1 MVKSMQPQGRVG
13 ASNQVKRMRYAL
25 TLLLL
30 TTLAAAQGPAGDQP
44 PTADQPSAPATS
56 ASPAESS
63 DHANAAKARRI
74 VDQAIQALGGQA
86 YLTWRTQSSEGRSYS
101 FHHGEPNSVGTL
113 FWRFKEYPDKDRV
126 EVTKK
131 RDIFQIFNGD
141 KGYEVTYRGV
151 RDLEDK
157 TELQPYLRRR
167 HYSIDIVLRE
177 WLNAPGVAL
186 FYEGQPVAAQKQ
198 TDQVTIMNSKNE
210 AVTLNFDVNT
220 HLPVKKSFT
229 WRDPTDRERN
239 VEEEI
244 YDNYRLIQGIMTP
257 FDLTRTY
264 NGDMASQVF
273 LTAAS
278 YNKDFDV
285 SMFDARATAA
295 SKRK

>member
-1 MVKSMQPQGRVG
+1 MQPKGRVG
-13 ASNQVKRMRYAL
+13 ASNQMKRMRYVF

-30 TTLAAAQGPAGDQP
+30 TRLAAAEAPAGSQ
-44 PTADQPSAPATS
+44 ASAPATS
-56 ASPAESS
+56 APASESS
-63 DHANAAKARRI
+63 DQANAAKARRI

-86 YLTWRTQSSEGRSYS
+86 YLTWRTLSAEGRSYS

-113 FWRFKEYPDKDRV
+113 FWRFKQYPDKERV

-141 KGYEVTYRGV
+141 KGYEVTFRGV

-167 HYSIDIVLRE
+167 HYALDIVMRE
-177 WLNAPGVAL
+177 WLNAPGVAF
-186 FYEGQPVAAQKQ
+186 FYEGQTVAAQRQ

-210 AVTLNFDVNT
+210 AVTLNFDINT
-220 HLPVKKSFT
+220 HLPVKKGFT

-244 YDNYRLIQGIMTP
+244 YDNYRLIQGVMTP

-273 LTAAS
+273 LTAAA
-278 YNKDFDV
+278 YNKDFEA
-285 SMFDARATAA
+285 SMFDAQATAA
-295 SKRK
+295 KRK

>member
-1 MVKSMQPQGRVG
+1 
-13 ASNQVKRMRYAL
+13 MRYAL

-30 TTLAAAQGPAGDQP
+30 TTLAAAQAPAGDQP
-44 PTADQPSAPATS
+44 PTADQPSAPASTS
-56 ASPAESS
+56 NSEST
-63 DHANAAKARRI
+63 DQANAAKARGI

-113 FWRFKEYPDKDRV
+113 FWRFKQYPDKDRV

-167 HYSIDIVLRE
+167 HFSLDIVMRE
-177 WLNAPGVAL
+177 WLNAPGVAF

-198 TDQVTIMNSKNE
+198 TNQVTIMNSKNE

-273 LTAAS
+273 LTAAA
-278 YNKDFDV
+278 YNKDFDAN
-285 SMFDARATAA
+285 MFDAQATAA

>member
-1 MVKSMQPQGRVG
+1 LSVKSMQPNGTVG
-13 ASNQVKRMRYAL
+13 ASNQMKRMRYAL

-30 TTLAAAQGPAGDQP
+30 TTLAAAQAPAGN
-44 PTADQPSAPATS
+44 QPSAPAAS
-56 ASPAESS
+56 APAAESS
-63 DHANAAKARRI
+63 DQANAAKARRI
-74 VDQAIQALGGQA
+74 VDQGIQALGGQA

-113 FWRFKEYPDKDRV
+113 FWRFKQYPDKERV

-131 RDIFQIFNGD
+131 RDIVEIFNGD
-141 KGYEVTYRGV
+141 KGYEVTFRGV

-157 TELQPYLRRR
+157 TELQPFLRRR
-167 HYSIDIVLRE
+167 HYALDIVMRE
-177 WLNAPGVAL
+177 WLNAQGVAF
-186 FYEGQPVAAQKQ
+186 FYEGQTVAAQKQ

-210 AVTLNFDVNT
+210 AVTQNFDINS

-244 YDNYRLIQGIMTP
+244 YDNYRPIQGVMTP

-273 LTAAS
+273 LTVAA
-278 YNKDFDV
+278 YNKDFV
-285 SMFDARATAA
+285 PTMFDAQA
-295 SKRK
+295 SAGKRK